1 MFFNSKNNINT
12 FLYFFVLCL
21 YFFVLFYTFLRILY
35 GCKDKKGK
43 VIYMALKTM
52 LEPLVQKI
60 LDKASTTGYIS
71 ENELIIILT
80 YQKECN
86 RKSTSIL
93 DDLIKSG
100 TKIIGMIDGIMGG
113 M

>member
-1 MFFNSKNNINT
+1 
-12 FLYFFVLCL
+12 
-21 YFFVLFYTFLRILY
+21 
-35 GCKDKKGK
+35 
-43 VIYMALKTM
+43 MALKNM

-60 LDKASTTGYIS
+60 LDKASTTGYIT
-71 ENELIIILT
+71 ENELAIILT

-86 RKSTSIL
+86 KKTSSML
-93 DDLIKSG
+93 DDLIKNG